1 MNFIL
6 KYKKKL
12 KFILYLVSLF
22 ILFSVIYLSTPKL
35 VNFPL
40 ESLKKNLKNNNDIN
54 ISNISKVDYK
64 IFPSPRLI
72 IPNSN
77 FTIGE
82 GIVEVSNSELEIILV
97 VSKILNFKEVNYK
110 KLRINKGFSKINL
123 NNVPQFLTSVDKNK
137 KKLIFKNNNLI
148 FLQEKNVFFKIN
160 DALIKIQQFDK
171 KKELNINGNFLN
183 NKIFIKLDNTLKNK
197 NKLKLEIPELDIAAS
212 IFFEKNKSGYVN
224 GIFNLEI
231 FNNFLKFDFIKDN
244 NIKLTNGF
252 IRSKLANSA
261 IEGEVAF
268 NPNFFSLL
276 DFKISNL
283 NMKKLL
289 PLIQKNYFSE
299 NVNNIPLIKKING
312 IFNFTSKFEGKIT
325 NRNGDILF
333 EDFKVGKN
341 KSYYFNAK
349 IIELNKKR
357 KIQFN
362 LVKTI
367 KYKKNLSKK
376 IEIKGFIIPSN
387 SKVIFKNFLIDGNKL
402 STQKT
407 KEYENKFK
415 EELIQDHLGNI
426 FSEKKMDRYLKNL
439 F

>member
-1 MNFIL
+1 MKFNFI
-6 KYKKKL
+6 
-12 KFILYLVSLF
+12 
-22 ILFSVIYLSTPKL
+22 
-35 VNFPL
+35 
-40 ESLKKNLKNNNDIN
+40 
-54 ISNISKVDYK
+54 
-64 IFPSPRLI
+64 
-72 IPNSN
+72 
-77 FTIGE
+77 
-82 GIVEVSNSELEIILV
+82 
-97 VSKILNFKEVNYK
+97 KE
-110 KLRINKGFSKINL
+110 
-123 NNVPQFLTSVDKNK
+123 D
-137 KKLIFKNNNLI
+137 
-148 FLQEKNVFFKIN
+148 
-160 DALIKIQQFDK
+160 
-171 KKELNINGNFLN
+171 
-183 NKIFIKLDNTLKNK
+183 
-197 NKLKLEIPELDIAAS
+197 
-212 IFFEKNKSGYVN
+212 
-224 GIFNLEI
+224 
-231 FNNFLKFDFIKDN
+231 

-252 IRSKLANSA
+252 IRSKLVNSA

-333 EDFKVGKN
+333 EDFRVGKN
-341 KSYYFNAK
+341 KSFYFNAK
-349 IIELNKKR
+349 IIELNKKS
-357 KIQFN
+357 KVQFN

-376 IEIKGFIIPSN
+376 IEIKGFIIPLN

-402 STQKT
+402 SAQKV

-415 EELIQDHLGNI
+415 EELIQDYLGNI
-426 FSEKKMDRYLKNL
+426 FSENKMDRYLKNL